1 MEAGRKIP
9 AVGNKREVFLGLAKH
24 TPGGLTKSDLM
35 KNKSG
40 KIVSRRKHALAIK
53 NKIYENIRD

>member
-9 AVGNKREVFLGLAKH
+9 AVGTKREVFMGLAKH

-53 NKIYENIRD
+53 NKI